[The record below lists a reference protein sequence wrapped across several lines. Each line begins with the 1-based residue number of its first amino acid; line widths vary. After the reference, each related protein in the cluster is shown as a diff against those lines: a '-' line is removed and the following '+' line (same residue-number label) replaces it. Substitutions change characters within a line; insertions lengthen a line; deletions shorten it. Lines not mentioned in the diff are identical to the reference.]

1 MKITSALFAAIALS
15 ATFAFGAGGEA
26 FTDPAKAGPDFV
38 VQGEYEGTI
47 GDMKFGLQVIA
58 LGDGKFD
65 GVVLMGGLPGAG
77 WNKETPAKLTGETV
91 DGVTK
96 LNGAN
101 LENWSTEIKDGA
113 VSGGFGTDTVSAKK
127 VERKSP
133 TLGAKPPREAI
144 VLFDGSNLDAWES
157 GKLVEEGK
165 HKYLG
170 VEARTK
176 EKFENFTLHLE
187 FRTPY
192 MPKSRGQGRGNSGM
206 YLIDQYECQ
215 VLDSFGLEGK
225 DNECGGI
232 YSISKPDL
240 NMCLPPLS
248 WQTYDVEFTAPKFD
262 KDGKRTAAGVATIRL
277 NGVIIHDKRELPK
290 PTPGGRQRDE
300 KPGALFLQNHSNPVV
315 YRNIWIVKK

>member
-15 ATFAFGAGGEA
+15 STFTFGAGGEA
-26 FTDPAKAGPDFV
+26 FTDPAKAGPDFA
-38 VQGEYEGTI
+38 VQGEYEGAI
-47 GDMKFGLQVIA
+47 GDKKFGLQLIA

-77 WNKETPAKLTGETV
+77 WNKGDKTSLKGETV
-91 DGVTK
+91 DGITK
-96 LNGAN
+96 LTGPNWEAQIENGK
-101 LENWSTEIKDGA
+101 LTGT
-113 VSGGFGTDTVSAKK
+113 SGLATVLAKK

-133 TLGAKPPREAI
+133 SLGAKPPAGAT
-144 VLFDGSNLDAWES
+144 VLFDGSNVDAWES
-157 GKLVEEGK
+157 GKLVEEGE

-206 YLIDQYECQ
+206 YLLDQYECQ

-262 KDGKRTAAGVATIRL
+262 RDGKRTAAGVATIRL

-290 PTPGGRQRDE
+290 PTPGGRQNDE

-315 YRNIWIVKK
+315 FRNIWIVKK

>member
-1 MKITSALFAAIALS
+1 MRITSALFAAIAMS
-15 ATFAFGAGGEA
+15 TTFTFGAGGEA
-26 FTDPAKAGPDFV
+26 FTDPAKAGPDFA
-38 VQGEYEGTI
+38 VQGEYEGTL
-47 GDMKFGLQVIA
+47 GDKKFGLQVIA

-65 GVVLMGGLPGAG
+65 AVSYRGGLPGAG
-77 WNKETPAKLTGETV
+77 WDKSMPAKMKGETA
-91 DGVTK
+91 DGVTALRGLSWDAK
-96 LNGAN
+96 IEKGVVTGQAGLVSVN
-101 LENWSTEIKDGA
+101 L
-113 VSGGFGTDTVSAKK
+113 KK

-133 TLGAKPPREAI
+133 TLRAKPPAGAT
-144 VLFDGSNLDAWES
+144 VLFDGSSLDAWES
-157 GKLVEEGK
+157 GKFVEEGK

-192 MPKSRGQGRGNSGM
+192 MPKSRGQARGNSGM
-206 YLIDQYECQ
+206 YLLDQYECQ

-262 KDGKRTAAGVATIRL
+262 KNDKRTAAGVATIRL
-277 NGVIIHDKRELPK
+277 NGVIIHNKRVLEK
-290 PTPGGRQRDE
+290 PTPGGRQSDE